1 MIDLLS
7 YVTQMPWE
15 DDSHDRAHWLPF
27 LVGDLFAIDNNG
39 LLDAFFE
46 EEREDTSDDEK
57 EVIESPEKM
66 EEVKKVESEET
77 PINMNTSND

>member
-1 MIDLLS
+1 
-7 YVTQMPWE
+7 MPKE

-57 EVIESPEKM
+57 ELIESPEK
-66 EEVKKVESEET
+66 
-77 PINMNTSND
+77 